1 MATKKTKQTG
11 KSSKT
16 QAKAGKQGKKPVQKQ
31 AASRAKAVKK
41 VPSIPTSPLIEVRNS
56 PIHGRG
62 VYAKT
67 RIVKGGR
74 VIEYL
79 GDRVSHAEADRRY
92 EIKDNDD
99 GHTFLF
105 IVDNRTVIDAGVGGN
120 EARFINHGC
129 SPNCETV
136 TEDRRIF
143 IEATRTMKPGEELCY
158 DYQLVWEST
167 DDPEDLKLYDCRC
180 GAKNCR
186 GTMLDPVPLDKA
198 KQAAKAKKKTKAK
211 TKPKTNSKTKT
222 KPKTK
227 TAARK
232 KK

>member
-16 QAKAGKQGKKPVQKQ
+16 QAKAGKQGKKPVQKK

-198 KQAAKAKKKTKAK
+198 KQAAKAKKKSKSKAKTKAK
-211 TKPKTNSKTKT
+211 TKAGAKSKSKA
-222 KPKTK
+222 K
-227 TAARK
+227 RK

>member
-1 MATKKTKQTG
+1 MATRKTKKTG
-11 KSSKT
+11 KTVRQPVMNRKNL
-16 QAKAGKQGKKPVQKQ
+16 KKRKP
-31 AASRAKAVKK
+31 AEKK
-41 VPSIPTSPLIEVRNS
+41 VPSIPASPLIEVRNS

-62 VYAKT
+62 VYART

-74 VIEYL
+74 IIEYL

-92 EIKDNDD
+92 EQKADDD

-120 EARFINHGC
+120 EARYINHGC
-129 SPNCETV
+129 NPNCETV

-143 IEATRTMKPGEELCY
+143 IEAIRTIKPGDELCY

-167 DDPEDLKLYDCRC
+167 DDPKDLKLYACRC

-186 GTMLDPVPLDKA
+186 GTMLDPVPLDKQ
-198 KQAAKAKKKTKAK
+198 KQAAKAKARAK
-211 TKPKTNSKTKT
+211 TRGSRAK
-222 KPKTK
+222 
-227 TAARK
+227 
-232 KK
+232 

>member
-1 MATKKTKQTG
+1 MATKTKKSG
-11 KSSKT
+11 KSRN
-16 QAKAGKQGKKPVQKQ
+16 APVKAGKKGQAPKPKKP
-31 AASRAKAVKK
+31 ASKAKAAKK

-74 VIEYL
+74 IIEYL

-92 EIKDNDD
+92 ELKDNDD

-129 SPNCETV
+129 NPNCETV

-143 IEATRTMKPGEELCY
+143 IEATRTIRPGEELCY

-198 KQAAKAKKKTKAK
+198 KQAEKAKKKTK
-211 TKPKTNSKTKT
+211 TKSKSKSKSKSGAT
-222 KPKTK
+222 
-227 TAARK
+227 RK

>member
-1 MATKKTKQTG
+1 MATKTKKSG
-11 KSSKT
+11 KSRN
-16 QAKAGKQGKKPVQKQ
+16 APVKAGKKGLAPKPKKP
-31 AASRAKAVKK
+31 ASKAKAAKK

-56 PIHGRG
+56 PIHGRD

-67 RIVKGGR
+67 HIVKGGR
-74 VIEYL
+74 IIEYL

-92 EIKDNDD
+92 ELKDNDD

-129 SPNCETV
+129 NPNCETV

-143 IEATRTMKPGEELCY
+143 IEATRTIRPGEELCY

-198 KQAAKAKKKTKAK
+198 KQAEKAKKKTK
-211 TKPKTNSKTKT
+211 TKSKSKSKSGAT
-222 KPKTK
+222 
-227 TAARK
+227 RK

>member
-1 MATKKTKQTG
+1 MATKKTKRAG
-11 KSSKT
+11 KSGKVPV
-16 QAKAGKQGKKPVQKQ
+16 KAGKKSKQPVRKQ
-31 AASRAKAVKK
+31 AVKK

-62 VYAKT
+62 VYART

-74 VIEYL
+74 IIEYL

-92 EIKDNDD
+92 ELKDNDD

-129 SPNCETV
+129 NPNCETV

-143 IEATRTMKPGEELCY
+143 IEATRTIKPGEELCY

-186 GTMLDPVPLDKA
+186 GTMLDPVPLDKQ
-198 KQAAKAKKKTKAK
+198 KQAEKAKKK
-211 TKPKTNSKTKT
+211 SKTKT
-222 KPKTK
+222 KTKSKAGPKSK
-227 TAARK
+227 SKAKRK
-232 KK
+232 NK

>member
-11 KSSKT
+11 KSSKAPVKPGRKT
-16 QAKAGKQGKKPVQKQ
+16 RTPAKKKP
-31 AASRAKAVKK
+31 AKK

-74 VIEYL
+74 IIEYL

-92 EIKDNDD
+92 ELKDNDD

-129 SPNCETV
+129 NPNCETV

-143 IEATRTMKPGEELCY
+143 IEATRTIKPGEELCY

-186 GTMLDPVPLDKA
+186 GTMLDPVPLDKQ
-198 KQAAKAKKKTKAK
+198 KQVAKAKKAKKQGKAASGGK
-211 TKPKTNSKTKT
+211 
-222 KPKTK
+222 
-227 TAARK
+227 ARK
-232 KK
+232 SGAKPRRAK